1 MNTFL
6 FEKLK
11 LGFNGFVNKVSQKE
25 LSEKQISQMLDEF
38 LLVLVEN
45 DIAYSVGK
53 QICDN
58 LRSRLK
64 EIQVKRFGDST
75 EPAKAVLREVLLGL
89 LQGSGESGFFD
100 VLNRCKNEHRPAV
113 ILFVGVNGTGKT
125 SSIAKLGHLLLADG
139 FSVIMAAA
147 DTYRT
152 GSIEQIEEHARRIG
166 IRTIKHDYG
175 GDAAA
180 VAFDAVN
187 FAKAHGINVVLI
199 DTAGRMQTNR
209 NLLEEMKKIARVA
222 KPDLTVLV
230 VDALTGNDAVEQGR
244 IFSEAISI
252 EGIIL
257 TKLDADAKGGSAISM
272 ASIIGKPI
280 FFATIGQNYQDLIPF
295 NPSQM
300 VSRIVE

>member
-1 MNTFL
+1 MNAIL

-11 LGFNGFVNKVSQKE
+11 SGFNGFLKKVSQKE
-25 LSEKQISQMLDEF
+25 LSDKEVTQILDEF

-58 LRSRLK
+58 LQTKLK
-64 EIQVKRFGDST
+64 EIQVKRFGDSS
-75 EPAKAVLREVLLGL
+75 ESARAVLREVLLAL
-89 LQGSGESGFFD
+89 LHGSGDSGFFE
-100 VLNRCKNEHRPAV
+100 VLNICKNEHRPAV

-125 SSIAKLGHLLLADG
+125 SSIAKIGHLLLEDG

-166 IRTIKHDYG
+166 IKTIKHDYG

-180 VAFDAVN
+180 VTFDAVN
-187 FAKAHGINVVLI
+187 FAKAHAINVVLI
-199 DTAGRMQTNR
+199 DTAGRMQTNK

-252 EGIIL
+252 DGVIL

-272 ASIIGKPI
+272 SSIIGKPI
-280 FFATIGQNYQDLIPF
+280 FFATIGQNYQDIVPF
-295 NPSQM
+295 NPDQM